1 MSAETDRAL
10 RFRNYAEELRVIAAS
25 DASAASREA
34 LLRIAAEY
42 ERMAASLEA
51 IEKSKIATGQRQ
63 NPP

>member
-1 MSAETDRAL
+1 MSAETDRPL

-34 LLRIAAEY
+34 LSRIAAEY

-63 NPP
+63 KPP

>member
-10 RFRNYAEELRVIAAS
+10 RFQSYAEELRVIAAG

-42 ERMAASLEA
+42 ERMAASLES
-51 IEKSKIATGQRQ
+51 IEKRKIATGQKPK
-63 NPP
+63 PP